1 MEAEHAPIADATPE
15 EPAHAESRGAR
26 ALRHGRRARL
36 YGWAVLGIGA
46 AVVLI
51 ALVAANTRSV
61 KIGWVFGS
69 AHTSLVWIVV
79 AAALLGWLVGIAT
92 AIVFRFRTR
101 RP

>member
-1 MEAEHAPIADATPE
+1 MEARQSPIADAVPQPTLG
-15 EPAHAESRGAR
+15 ESRGAR

-36 YGWAVLGIGA
+36 YGWAVLSVA
-46 AVVLI
+46 ALVALI

-61 KIGWVFGS
+61 KIDWVFGS

-79 AAALLGWLVGIAT
+79 AAAVLGWLLGVAT